1 MITGTLGASSFAQAF
16 LRTGI
21 AETAT
26 QFVAQPI
33 IANQKERAGI
43 KYGKGDMFINGV
55 MTVGLASVI
64 GGATSIKLR
73 DIEDLWL
80 DKFSKK
86 AKDEGFES
94 VVEPDVKLVKDGKE
108 MVPEDSATEFI
119 DEVANVNRN
128 KDARPP
134 VSETIAD
141 VVDPEDSKKAL
152 SMDDFDDTG
161 TVDVKEAGSQQRAPD
176 TKTQM
181 DYILNYDWDNHKE
194 LLAAAKAKKF
204 PDDDPM
210 SYIINKDWDEYKK
223 LTPEE
228 RNAGLEDV
236 KVFMREEGVPLKNLE
251 ELDAKAAKE
260 AGSQQRAPD
269 ARESAEKI
277 KELDKAQKVLKKDS
291 AKMNDN
297 AQEAFESG
305 DAKKGEEILIQKDEL
320 RTKIMDIDKEIE
332 DLVLGK
338 KRAPDAPDVPEPDPL
353 VVRHLKEAEPEMQ
366 DALNAIEQLKKFI
379 DCTI

>member
-1 MITGTLGASSFAQAF
+1 MADEITFDSPAYTGHQDKPGMIDNFLMSASQAFREGNVPLIQPKPETDEAIDKQLYKDVESGNISEDDYEFLSRLDMDEKLEFINTQTEIYGYPKAEDYWAAVKSENDRKMGDDNEMREQSGILGDMGYWAAQIVTPLLSPVNWPGMITGTLGASSFAQAF

-134 VSETIAD
+134 VSETIDD
-141 VVDPEDSKKAL
+141 VVDPEDSKNAL

-161 TVDVKEAGSQQRAPD
+161 TVDVKEAGSQQR
-176 TKTQM
+176 
-181 DYILNYDWDNHKE
+181 
-194 LLAAAKAKKF
+194 
-204 PDDDPM
+204 
-210 SYIINKDWDEYKK
+210 
-223 LTPEE
+223 
-228 RNAGLEDV
+228 
-236 KVFMREEGVPLKNLE
+236 
-251 ELDAKAAKE
+251 
-260 AGSQQRAPD
+260 
-269 ARESAEKI
+269 
-277 KELDKAQKVLKKDS
+277 
-291 AKMNDN
+291 
-297 AQEAFESG
+297 
-305 DAKKGEEILIQKDEL
+305 
-320 RTKIMDIDKEIE
+320 
-332 DLVLGK
+332 
-338 KRAPDAPDVPEPDPL
+338 APDVPEPDPL

-366 DALNAIEQLKKFI
+366 DALNAIEHLKKFI